1 MPVTIENLQ
10 LVDLDK
16 ASRLIHKFWALNS
29 EFEPTLEL
37 DEDYLEEIKK
47 NVKASIADKRQM
59 VLVARDEQK
68 IVARDEQKIVGLV
81 RVEVQ
86 DNPYYGKKL
95 IGKIIEL
102 YVVPAHRR
110 AGIAAALIDRVSE
123 RLSGQDMEILTA
135 EFPTQNVLAAGFYE
149 SNSFTPFI
157 TVFAK
162 RLKP

>member
-16 ASRLIHKFWALNS
+16 ASRLIHKFWGLNS

-37 DEDYLEEIKK
+37 DEDYLDEIEK
-47 NVKASIADKRQM
+47 NLKTSIADKRQM

-68 IVARDEQKIVGLV
+68 IVGLI
-81 RVEVQ
+81 RVEIR

-95 IGKIIEL
+95 IAKIIEL

-110 AGIAAALIDRVSE
+110 AGIAAALLDRVSE

-135 EFPTQNVLAAGFYE
+135 EFPTQNILAASFYE

-157 TVFAK
+157 TVYAK
-162 RLKP
+162 KLKP

>member
-16 ASRLIHKFWALNS
+16 ASRLIHKFWGLNG

-37 DEDYLEEIKK
+37 DDDYLEEIKK
-47 NVKASIADKRQM
+47 NVKMSIADKRQM

-68 IVARDEQKIVGLV
+68 IVGLI
-81 RVEVQ
+81 RVEIR

-95 IGKIIEL
+95 IAKIIEL
-102 YVVPAHRR
+102 YVAPAHRKL
-110 AGIAAALIDRVSE
+110 GIAAALLDRVSE

-135 EFPTQNVLAAGFYE
+135 EFPTQNVLAASFYE

>member
-1 MPVTIENLQ
+1 MPVTIENLR

-16 ASRLIHKFWALNS
+16 ASRLIHKFWGLNS

-47 NVKASIADKRQM
+47 NVKMSITDKRQM

-68 IVARDEQKIVGLV
+68 IVGLI
-81 RVEVQ
+81 RVEIR

-95 IGKIIEL
+95 IAKIIEL

-110 AGIAAALIDRVSE
+110 AGIAAALIDRISE
-123 RLSGQDMEILTA
+123 RLSGQDMETLTA
-135 EFPTQNVLAAGFYE
+135 EFPTQNVLAASFYE

>member
-16 ASRLIHKFWALNS
+16 ASRLIHKFWGLNS

-47 NVKASIADKRQM
+47 NVKISIADKRQM

-68 IVARDEQKIVGLV
+68 IVGLI
-81 RVEVQ
+81 RVEIR

-95 IGKIIEL
+95 IAKIIEL

-110 AGIAAALIDRVSE
+110 AGIAAALLDQVSE

-135 EFPTQNVLAAGFYE
+135 EFPTQNVLAASFYE
-149 SNSFTPFI
+149 DNSFAPFI

>member
-16 ASRLIHKFWALNS
+16 ASRLIHKFWGLNG

-37 DEDYLEEIKK
+37 DDDYLEEIKK
-47 NVKASIADKRQM
+47 NVKMSIADKRQM

-68 IVARDEQKIVGLV
+68 IVGLI
-81 RVEVQ
+81 RVEIR

-95 IGKIIEL
+95 IAKIIEL
-102 YVVPAHRR
+102 YVAPAHRKL
-110 AGIAAALIDRVSE
+110 GIAAALLDRVSE

-135 EFPTQNVLAAGFYE
+135 EFPTQNVLAASFYE

-162 RLKP
+162 RLRP

>member
-16 ASRLIHKFWALNS
+16 ASRLIHKFWGLNS

-37 DEDYLEEIKK
+37 DEDYLDEIKK
-47 NVKASIADKRQM
+47 NVKMSIADKRQM
-59 VLVARDEQK
+59 VLVARDEEK
-68 IVARDEQKIVGLV
+68 TVGLI
-81 RVEVQ
+81 RVEVR
-86 DNPYYGKKL
+86 DNPYYGKKH
-95 IGKIIEL
+95 IAKIIEL
-102 YVVPAHRR
+102 YVAPAHRR
-110 AGIAAALIDRVSE
+110 AGIAAALLDQVSE
-123 RLSGQDMEILTA
+123 RLRGQDMEILTA
-135 EFPTQNVLAAGFYE
+135 EFPTQNVLAASFYE

>member
-16 ASRLIHKFWALNS
+16 ASRLIHKFWGLNS

-47 NVKASIADKRQM
+47 NVKMSIADKRQM

-68 IVARDEQKIVGLV
+68 IVGLI
-81 RVEVQ
+81 RVEIR

-95 IGKIIEL
+95 IAKIVEL
-102 YVVPAHRR
+102 YVAPAHRR
-110 AGIAAALIDRVSE
+110 AGIAAALLDRISE
-123 RLSGQDMEILTA
+123 RLSGQDMDILTA
-135 EFPTQNVLAAGFYE
+135 EFPTQNVLAASFYD

-157 TVFAK
+157 TVYAK
-162 RLKP
+162 KLKA

>member
-1 MPVTIENLQ
+1 MPVTIENLK

-16 ASRLIHKFWALNS
+16 ASRLIHKFWGLNS

-47 NVKASIADKRQM
+47 NVKMSIADKRQM

-68 IVARDEQKIVGLV
+68 IVGLI
-81 RVEVQ
+81 RVEIR

-95 IGKIIEL
+95 IAKIIEL
-102 YVVPAHRR
+102 YVVPARRR
-110 AGIAAALIDRVSE
+110 AGIAAALLDRISE

-135 EFPTQNVLAAGFYE
+135 EFPTQNVLAASFYE
-149 SNSFTPFI
+149 SNSFNPFI
-157 TVFAK
+157 TVYAK
-162 RLKP
+162 KLKA

>member
-1 MPVTIENLQ
+1 MPVTIENLR

-16 ASRLIHKFWALNS
+16 ASRLIHKFWGLNS

-47 NVKASIADKRQM
+47 NVKMSITDKRQM

-68 IVARDEQKIVGLV
+68 IVGLI
-81 RVEVQ
+81 RVEIR

-95 IGKIIEL
+95 IAKIIEL

-110 AGIAAALIDRVSE
+110 AGIAAALIDRISE
-123 RLSGQDMEILTA
+123 RLSGQDMETLTA
-135 EFPTQNVLAAGFYE
+135 EFPTQNVLAASFYE
-149 SNSFTPFI
+149 SNSFAPFI
-157 TVFAK
+157 TVYAK
-162 RLKP
+162 KLKA